1 VEEGRLAAAAEEE
14 VAVVVKS
21 LAAICACV
29 AVATSDVSAQARPAT
44 QPIRITWMGHAAF
57 EIVSSGG
64 TRLLIDPWIGD
75 NPATPAAF
83 RDSTRYSAE
92 STRPAA
98 ILVTH
103 AHSDH
108 DADVA
113 RLARLSDAKVI
124 ASGDHI
130 EAMKIPDGHYM
141 SINIGGMQRVGDVEI
156 FAVPAMHS
164 VTPVHEMGYVLRFAD
179 GRTLYD
185 TGDTWI
191 FGDMSLIEK
200 FYHPSIILIASGG
213 GRAGEDPATA
223 AEAVRMYFQ
232 PEVVIPMHWG
242 ALPPPFATEAEVRRG
257 FAREKHA
264 RILVPGTEVRF

>member
-1 VEEGRLAAAAEEE
+1 VVDRLAAAAVEE

-21 LAAICACV
+21 LAAIAMLG
-29 AVATSDVSAQARPAT
+29 AIGTSAVSAQTRAA

-75 NPATPAAF
+75 NPATPASF
-83 RDSTRYSAE
+83 KDSTRYSSSA
-92 STRPAA
+92 TRPAA

-130 EAMKIPDGHYM
+130 EALKIPDGHYM
-141 SINIGGMQRVGDVEI
+141 TINIGGMQRVGDVEI

-164 VTPVHEMGYVLRFAD
+164 VTPGHAMGYVLRFAD

-185 TGDTWI
+185 TGDTWV

-223 AEAVRMYFQ
+223 AEAVRMFFH
-232 PEVVIPMHWG
+232 PNVVIPMHWG
-242 ALPPPFATEAEVRRG
+242 ALPPPFATEAEVRRS
-257 FAREKHA
+257 FAREKHL
-264 RILVPGTEVRF
+264 RILVPGTEVKF

>member
-83 RDSTRYSAE
+83 RDSTRYSAA

-164 VTPVHEMGYVLRFAD
+164 VTPGHAMGYVLRFAD

-200 FYHPSIILIASGG
+200 FYHPSIILFASGG

-264 RILVPGTEVRF
+264 RILVPGTEVMF

>member
-1 VEEGRLAAAAEEE
+1 MTVIATLALCFIAAT
-14 VAVVVKS
+14 
-21 LAAICACV
+21 LAL
-29 AVATSDVSAQARPAT
+29 SAQARTAS

-57 EIVSSGG
+57 EIVSPGG

-75 NPATPAAF
+75 NPATPPAF
-83 RDSTRYSAE
+83 KDSTRYMAA
-92 STRPAA
+92 STRPVA

-124 ASGDHI
+124 ASGDHL

-156 FAVPAMHS
+156 YAVPAMHS
-164 VTPVHEMGYVLRFAD
+164 VTPGHALGYVLRFSD

-191 FGDMSLIEK
+191 FGDMSLIER

-223 AEAVRMYFQ
+223 EEAVRAYFHPQ
-232 PEVVIPMHWG
+232 IVIPMHWG
-242 ALPPPFATEAEVRRG
+242 ALPAPFATESEVRRA
-257 FAREKHA
+257 FAGDKRA
-264 RILVPGTEVRF
+264 RILVPGVEMRF

>member
-1 VEEGRLAAAAEEE
+1 M
-14 VAVVVKS
+14 VVKS
-21 LAAICACV
+21 LTALMLFAAA
-29 AVATSDVSAQARPAT
+29 ATSGVSAQTHSAT

-57 EIVSSGG
+57 EIVSPGG

-83 RDSTRYSAE
+83 KDSTRYSTA

-130 EAMKIPDGHYM
+130 EAMKIPYGRYLT
-141 SINIGGMQRVGDVEI
+141 INIGGVQHIGDVDI
-156 FAVPAMHS
+156 YAVPALHS
-164 VTPVHEMGYVLRFAD
+164 VTPGHAMGYVLRFSD

-191 FGDMSLIEK
+191 FGDMSLIER

-223 AEAVRMYFQ
+223 AEAIRTYFH
-232 PEVVIPMHWG
+232 PSVVIPMHWG
-242 ALPPPFATEAEVRRG
+242 ALPAPFATEAEVRRA
-257 FAREKHA
+257 FAGDKRT
-264 RILVPGTEVRF
+264 RILVPGVEMRF

>member
-1 VEEGRLAAAAEEE
+1 VGEGRLAAAAAEE

-83 RDSTRYSAE
+83 RDSTRYSAA

-164 VTPVHEMGYVLRFAD
+164 VTPGHAMGYVLRFAD

-213 GRAGEDPATA
+213 GRAGEDPAA
-223 AEAVRMYFQ
+223 AEEAVRMYFH